1 MAKISAADASRPLME
16 AFAKYHFWLLAL
28 VVPSVLL
35 PLLFL
40 ARGDLAAKIETQ
52 RGAINGHIKAMKD
65 VRAIPQHPNESWT
78 NDIDNSTMRVKRETF
93 AEWRKFWESQRLLR
107 AWPPVLGA
115 DFLQTVEALKPDGKL
130 SRKLLERYQ
139 NNAVALVRELPKRMG
154 VADAIAESLAPGQPQ
169 GPGPE
174 PSRPPVGPAGERVEE
189 TPYFS
194 SWNMENQNR
203 VAESFKWAKVPS
215 TTQVLLAQEE
225 LWVYGLLCDT
235 VARMNKAAT
244 GPHNAAIVMVNEL
257 LVGYPAAEDNPGGQ
271 AGGRI
276 RRVMAGPGQMDAGP
290 GGPPMPGMGPPM
302 PGMGPP
308 AGEGGAGGGR
318 PPHPRFGATQRG
330 GPPMPAQAPEE
341 GAAAVSPDDQLRNW
355 IYVNFEGR
363 PLDAAALAA
372 APDCQMVHLV
382 PFVLRV
388 VMDERLIDSLLV
400 ELSSASVPID
410 VRQVRINAGGAGPVG
425 GRSVADGGGVLGGGA
440 SLSSAGR
447 LHDVDLELRGT
458 VGLATPPDE
467 KAVGLEPGQGSD
479 AATENPGEMPAPAP
493 QSSRHE
499 HSRGR
504 RVAS

>member
-1 MAKISAADASRPLME
+1 MAKISAADASRPLVE

-93 AEWRKFWESQRLLR
+93 AEWRKFWESQQPLR
-107 AWPPVLGA
+107 VWPASLGA
-115 DFLQTVEALKPDGKL
+115 DFLKMVETLKSDGKL

-139 NNAVALVRELPKRMG
+139 NNAVVLVRDLPKRMG
-154 VADAIAESLAPGQPQ
+154 VADAIAESLDPGQAQGP

-174 PSRPPVGPAGERVEE
+174 PSRPPVGPGGERVEE
-189 TPYFS
+189 TQYLL
-194 SWNMENQNR
+194 SWNPENQNR
-203 VAESFKWAKVPS
+203 IASSFKWSKVPS
-215 TTQVLLAQEE
+215 TTQVVLAQEE
-225 LWVYGLLCDT
+225 LWVYGLLCDV

-276 RRVMAGPGQMDAGP
+276 RRVMAGPGQTDAGP
-290 GGPPMPGMGPPM
+290 GGPPMPGMGPP
-302 PGMGPP
+302 G
-308 AGEGGAGGGR
+308 AEGGAGAGR
-318 PPHPRFGATQRG
+318 PPHPRFGGATQRG
-330 GPPMPAQAPEE
+330 GPSMPTQAPEE

-355 IYVNFEGR
+355 IYVNFEGK

-410 VRQVRINAGGAGPVG
+410 VRQVRINAGGTGPVG
-425 GRSVADGGGVLGGGA
+425 GRPATDTGGA
-440 SLSSAGR
+440 SPSSAGR

-467 KAVGLEPGQGSD
+467 KAVGLEPGQAGD
-479 AATENPGEMPAPAP
+479 AATEDAVEKPAAVP
-493 QSSRHE
+493 QASRPD
-499 HSRGR
+499 RFGGWR
-504 RVAS
+504 AAA